1 MVYTRL
7 QKKLDADKK
16 AAAAMPAAAAAT
28 PAAAMPAAAPLSIAQ
43 IKTRSKSHAIE
54 RETIR
59 HDTMLAAMGLL
70 ALHDIDDPPLIDV
83 LGGIRGVEDSTI
95 QYKFKSPQRNRLDC
109 VIL

>member
-7 QKKLDADKK
+7 QKKLDTDKK
-16 AAAAMPAAAAAT
+16 AAAAAMPAAAAV
-28 PAAAMPAAAPLSIAQ
+28 PLSISQ
-43 IKTRSKSHAIE
+43 IKTRSQTQVNRQK
-54 RETIR
+54 TIQT
-59 HDTMLAAMGLL
+59 DTMLAAMGLL